1 MKISFEKK
9 ILIGF
14 VINLLV
20 VIASGWIFV
29 SQFNKQRDESINSKL
44 EWIELSL
51 FVLSIVLL
59 TIVYFIIRAQV
70 QAKNVTQSLLFES
83 KQLLQSIIDNTSSPI
98 FIKKINGEY
107 VLINQEFESLFHISN
122 TEIVGKTDH
131 DFLPINIA
139 DLRRNS
145 DLEVAKV
152 LKELESEEIIQEED
166 GPHTYLSVRFPLYD
180 ALGRIYAI
188 GGISTDISLRKK
200 LEESAKAAD
209 TFFNASLDMLVIASS
224 NKFVKVNPAT
234 TKILGY
240 TEEELLNNPFLKYLH
255 PDDIDITNQEVAKLQ
270 AGAVTLKFENRYI
283 CKDNSTKWILWSV
296 YPDVATGLL
305 YAVGRDETEMK
316 ENEKSLNEAQK
327 FFNMSYD
334 ILVVA
339 KGEYYEKVNPA
350 FIKNLGYDQKEMDGK
365 PFLSIVHPDDTNA
378 YIDVI
383 NKLKKGEAMV
393 NHRARARCK
402 DESYKWLDWSSTID
416 IQTGIMY
423 AVARDV
429 TEIVE
434 NEASLKMAAKFFT
447 LAFDILTVAKEEY
460 FIKINPAFT
469 KTLGYDEKDL
479 DTIKFTD
486 LTHPD
491 DIGVANEMFA
501 KLLKGD
507 PVVNFRDRVLCK
519 DGTYKWLDWHSNFDL
534 QHGMLYSVARDIT
547 EQVQLEKQQQKVT
560 KELYENEEKLQLIL
574 ENINE
579 AVIVSNTDKKIVLAN
594 YMANEIFGIKEDD
607 KVSTNLIDNFELYFP
622 DEKTVFP
629 SQKLPMERALNG
641 EETSDIDVV
650 LLNPVT
656 QEKKRVLI
664 SGRPLV
670 DQNDIVVAAVV
681 TIKDI
686 THYKKLEK
694 ELKETESKY
703 RQLIGFKKGDDKEV

>member
-1 MKISFEKK
+1 
-9 ILIGF
+9 
-14 VINLLV
+14 
-20 VIASGWIFV
+20 
-29 SQFNKQRDESINSKL
+29 
-44 EWIELSL
+44 
-51 FVLSIVLL
+51 
-59 TIVYFIIRAQV
+59 
-70 QAKNVTQSLLFES
+70 
-83 KQLLQSIIDNTSSPI
+83 
-98 FIKKINGEY
+98 
-107 VLINQEFESLFHISN
+107 LFHISN

-131 DFLPINIA
+131 DFLPIKVA
-139 DLRRNS
+139 ESRRNS

-166 GPHTYLSVRFPLYD
+166 GPHTYLAVRFPLYD
-180 ALGRIYAI
+180 ASGRIYAI

-200 LEESAKAAD
+200 LEESSKAAD

-305 YAVGRDETEMK
+305 YAVGRDETEKK

-327 FFNMSYD
+327 FFNMSHD

-339 KGEYYEKVNPA
+339 KGEYFEKVNPA
-350 FIKNLGYDQKEMDGK
+350 FIKNLGYDQKEIEGK

-378 YIDVI
+378 YVDAI
-383 NKLKKGEAMV
+383 NKLKNGEAMV
-393 NHRARARCK
+393 NHSARARCR
-402 DESYKWLDWSSTID
+402 DESYKWLDWSNTID

-423 AVARDV
+423 AVARDI
-429 TEIVE
+429 TEFKK
-434 NEASLKMAAKFFT
+434 NEESIKMADMFFNMS
-447 LAFDILTVAKEEY
+447 FDILAVAKGEH
-460 FIKINPAFT
+460 FIKINPALT
-469 KTLGYDEKDL
+469 RTLGYTQQDL
-479 DTIKFTD
+479 DILKFMD
-486 LTHPD
+486 LIHSED
-491 DIGVANEMFA
+491 LNMA
-501 KLLKGD
+501 KEILELHLKGS
-507 PVVNFRDRVLCK
+507 PVVDLRLRFLCK
-519 DGTYKWLDWHSNFDL
+519 DGTYKWLDWNSNIDVQQGVF
-534 QHGMLYSVARDIT
+534 YSVGRDIT
-547 EQVQLEKQQQKVT
+547 ELILLEEEQKVSINN
-560 KELYENEEKLQLIL
+560 LYDNEKKLRLIV

-579 AVIVSNTDKKIVLAN
+579 GIIVANADEKIILAN
-594 YMANEIFGIKEDD
+594 HMANEIFGIKEDD
-607 KVSTNLIDNFELYFP
+607 KISTNLISHFELYFP

-641 EETSDIDVV
+641 EETNDIDVV

-664 SGRPLV
+664 SGRSLV
-670 DQNDIVVAAVV
+670 DLNNNVVAAVV

-686 THYKKLEK
+686 TQYKKLEK

-703 RQLIGFKKGDDKEV
+703 RQLIGFKKGDDPVI